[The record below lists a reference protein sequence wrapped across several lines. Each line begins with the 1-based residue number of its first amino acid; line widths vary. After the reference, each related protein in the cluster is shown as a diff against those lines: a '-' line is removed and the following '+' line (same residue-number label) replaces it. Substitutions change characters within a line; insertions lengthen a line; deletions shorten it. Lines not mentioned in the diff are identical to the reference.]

1 MGIND
6 RFGGT
11 SYTKKKKKRI
21 FPPSRSRWSG
31 IVVVLPLYLF
41 SFWRARTSRRYYFNT
56 HNVDGDR
63 IKSSSF
69 FKITTA
75 VASQPACGATTMIEP
90 VKTSL
95 WPAVHAHELSSDGGA
110 GVRAMDL
117 IRYVIISKREGNLS
131 RRRCGDDGL
140 SEAAGGDETR
150 KRHRR
155 KDSVREG
162 ECRGKGKFS
171 TASRMVLRRCTTATG
186 FSGCYNKPPSSS
198 SSGRQQRCSSYHI
211 LLRHRRDGRG
221 PREDICVQA
230 LCKTVRLKGI
240 YGRNACLITI
250 PVARRAV
257 KIVNYR
263 GQFFNYDCS
272 VRMTFTAINIRTR
285 NARRKIVFSIR
296 KRSCLGFGRVGEG
309 GSMKNSRRA
318 KLLRYDLVDH
328 VGRK

>member
-11 SYTKKKKKRI
+11 SYTKKKKKGI

-69 FKITTA
+69 IKRTTA

-117 IRYVIISKREGNLS
+117 IRYVIISKREGYLS

-162 ECRGKGKFS
+162 ECRGKGKLS
-171 TASRMVLRRCTTATG
+171 TAFRMDGARRRQGLAVVTTSRRRRRQGDNNGARHITFSSVTAATG
-186 FSGCYNKPPSSS
+186 EDREKTYVSK
-198 SSGRQQRCSSYHI
+198 RC
-211 LLRHRRDGRG
+211 
-221 PREDICVQA
+221 
-230 LCKTVRLKGI
+230 VRL
-240 YGRNACLITI
+240 
-250 PVARRAV
+250 
-257 KIVNYR
+257 
-263 GQFFNYDCS
+263 YD
-272 VRMTFTAINIRTR
+272 
-285 NARRKIVFSIR
+285 
-296 KRSCLGFGRVGEG
+296 
-309 GSMKNSRRA
+309 
-318 KLLRYDLVDH
+318 
-328 VGRK
+328 